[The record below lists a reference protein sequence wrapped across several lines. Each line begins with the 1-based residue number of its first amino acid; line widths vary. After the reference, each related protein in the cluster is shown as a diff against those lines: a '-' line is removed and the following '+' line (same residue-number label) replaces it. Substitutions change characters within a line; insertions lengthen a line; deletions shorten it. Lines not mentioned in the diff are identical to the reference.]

1 MAHLFYPVSYC
12 FHTPVSNPGFIPG
25 LLLKAACA
33 ITRHRPPATDTNY
46 RRFRFHTRLHTMS
59 QSKLETW
66 MLVCCLAW
74 NSAVKHALEMCPWK
88 NTPSIARHALV
99 VEVLQHTLE
108 TETWN
113 CLEIRFET
121 KLASRLQHKFNSKQ
135 NIHIYKGL
143 RYSTLQKY
151 FHFCLFMF
159 TLFSLFLL
167 LHFYYVS
174 YFLSCFFIL
183 WKL

>member
-1 MAHLFYPVSYC
+1 MFGVLFC
-12 FHTPVSNPGFIPG
+12 GILF
-25 LLLKAACA
+25 LK
-33 ITRHRPPATDTNY
+33 NKEK
-46 RRFRFHTRLHTMS
+46 
-59 QSKLETW
+59 Q
-66 MLVCCLAW
+66 
-74 NSAVKHALEMCPWK
+74 
-88 NTPSIARHALV
+88 
-99 VEVLQHTLE
+99 
-108 TETWN
+108 
-113 CLEIRFET
+113 
-121 KLASRLQHKFNSKQ
+121 Q